1 MDLTDRYAIPA
12 SPSAVREALSD
23 PEILQAGIRETV
35 EALA

>member
-12 SPSAVREALSD
+12 SPNTVRDALSD
-23 PEILQAGIRETV
+23 PEILQASIRETA